1 MSNPQFPEI
10 MKRRAS
16 IFRVG
21 WIGLLLG
28 LPLLLPAQTLERT
41 VIAAEGEQL
50 TVGGLQIDYTVGE
63 PMISTGT
70 AGAFI
75 LTEGFLQP
83 DHVAADSVWPGD
95 ANSDGIANNFDL
107 LAIGVGYGSNGP
119 QRPGASLTWKPQYA
133 PAWNDTLITG
143 VNYSHLDTDGNGT
156 VNFSD
161 TTAISLNYGLT
172 HNKTSSAASQGP
184 LLGVM
189 FPQDSLMAGDTA
201 VLIIFL
207 GQDTLPADSVYGVAF
222 SLNYDPDLVD
232 GNQVLVKYDS
242 SWLGNYGADLL
253 AMSWNFS
260 SDGKLDMALT
270 RTDQQNRN
278 GYGEIVRLGIIMID
292 DISGKNFLKELFYLS
307 TSDPLVISR
316 DESVIGVTVGYDS
329 LLVYQEDSTTSLGTL
344 LSAGMELYPNP
355 AQDQLHIQLKEITG
369 TGWAVFNVLGEEVM
383 RMETFFREADIDTRN
398 LAEGLYTITVFTSK
412 GTLSRKVQV
421 IR

>member
-28 LPLLLPAQTLERT
+28 LPLLLPAQTLDRE

-50 TVGGLQIDYTVGE
+50 TSGALQIEYTVGE

-83 DHVAADSVWPGD
+83 DHMAADSVWPGD
-95 ANSDGIANNFDL
+95 ANSDGIANNVDL
-107 LAIGVGYGSNGP
+107 LAIGVGYGSTGP

-133 PAWNDTLITG
+133 PAWSDTLITG
-143 VNYSHLDTDGNGT
+143 TNYNHLDTDGNGT

-184 LLGVM
+184 LLGVI
-189 FPQDSLMAGDTA
+189 FSQDSLMAGDTA
-201 VLIIFL
+201 VLIVFL

-222 SLNYDPDLVD
+222 SINYDSELVD
-232 GNQVLVKYDS
+232 AGNIFVEYDS
-242 SWLGNYGADLL
+242 SWLGNYGADML
-253 AMSWNFS
+253 AMSWNFPV
-260 SDGKLDMALT
+260 DGKIDMAIT
-270 RTDQQNRN
+270 RTDLQNRN
-278 GYGEIVRLGIIMID
+278 GFGEIARLCIIMID
-292 DISGKNFLKELFYLS
+292 DISGKTFLQELFYAS

-316 DESVIGVTVGYDS
+316 DESVIGVTVGDDS
-329 LLVYQEDSTTSLGTL
+329 LLVYQEDSTTSTSRL
-344 LSAGMELYPNP
+344 LSTGMELYPNP
-355 AQDQLHIQLKEITG
+355 AQDQLHIQLQDITG

-383 RMETFFREADIDTRN
+383 RRETAFREASIDTRR
-398 LAEGLYTITVFTSK
+398 LAEGLYTISVFTSK